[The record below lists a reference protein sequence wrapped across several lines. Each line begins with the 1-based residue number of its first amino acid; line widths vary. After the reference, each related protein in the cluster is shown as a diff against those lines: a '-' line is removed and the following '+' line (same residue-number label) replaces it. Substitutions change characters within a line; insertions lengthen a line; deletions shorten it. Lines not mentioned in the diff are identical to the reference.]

1 MIILNG
7 ELHEGPVLSD
17 SILLGDGTFETLR
30 SYEGKLFALTKHLD
44 RLELGLRQISHSDL
58 LPAGYERG
66 AVCSAIEKS
75 LKSESFKSG
84 ALRVSAYV
92 DGSLVVSYK
101 EYSPPSASIRCLT
114 LRERSDGFHFK
125 SSSYSMRLRARRYAE
140 SKGFDDAVFVG
151 SGDEVS
157 ELSTSNLIALV
168 DGQWVT
174 PRLQSGA
181 LPGIT
186 RGELVSNFG
195 VREVSLTRNELE
207 NAQAL
212 AAISSLREI
221 QGIKEIDGKS
231 TPNSDE
237 LRELKESF
245 HSWILGNLAL

>member
-1 MIILNG
+1 
-7 ELHEGPVLSD
+7 
-17 SILLGDGTFETLR
+17 
-30 SYEGKLFALTKHLD
+30 
-44 RLELGLRQISHSDL
+44 
-58 LPAGYERG
+58 
-66 AVCSAIEKS
+66 
-75 LKSESFKSG
+75 
-84 ALRVSAYV
+84 
-92 DGSLVVSYK
+92 
-101 EYSPPSASIRCLT
+101 
-114 LRERSDGFHFK
+114 
-125 SSSYSMRLRARRYAE
+125 
-140 SKGFDDAVFVG
+140 VG

>member
-7 ELHEGPVLSD
+7 ELHEGSGLSD
-17 SILLGDGTFETLR
+17 AILLGDGAFETLR

-44 RLELGLRQISHSDL
+44 RLELGLRQLSHSDL
-58 LPAGYERG
+58 LPEGYERG
-66 AVCSAIEKS
+66 AVCSAIEKA
-75 LKSESFKSG
+75 LKSENFKNG

-101 EYSPPSASIRCLT
+101 EYSPPTGSIRCLT
-114 LRERSDGFHFK
+114 LRERSDGFLFK
-125 SSSYSMRLRARRYAE
+125 SSSYSMRLRAKRYAV

-151 SGDEVS
+151 SGDEIS
-157 ELSTSNLIALV
+157 ELSTANLIALV
-168 DGQWVT
+168 DEQWVT
-174 PRLQSGA
+174 PRLESGA

-195 VREVSLTRNELE
+195 VREVPLTRSELE
-207 NAQAL
+207 NARAI

-231 TPNSDE
+231 TPNSDA
-237 LRELKESF
+237 LRELQESF